1 MIVALWFNFHK
12 MHGVTSKLCC
22 LGLTIYGTSS
32 KPVQANNVS
41 PDVHRAQNT
50 ETVKSKFREIG
61 TTLALIPGGCTSER

>member
-12 MHGVTSKLCC
+12 MHGVTSKVMLF
-22 LGLTIYGTSS
+22 GINNIW
-32 KPVQANNVS
+32 KPLVQANNVS

>member
-1 MIVALWFNFHK
+1 ME
-12 MHGVTSKLCC
+12 
-22 LGLTIYGTSS
+22 TSS